1 MSDHSPPGGASP
13 WLPPSGAPEA
23 RFAPGPGGPAAP
35 PRKLAVRDHGLG
47 TAFGLVMQTL
57 PYALMRFGVLLGA
70 SLITILWLSITLGG
84 GAWISDHIAHVF
96 GAAWIIAGLTGFG
109 FAWWGLVRY
118 ALHLIEC
125 GHVAVLTEL
134 ITDGQIGNGAESMF
148 AYGRAI
154 VIKRIGQE
162 SLLYGLNMTVRGV
175 INSFH
180 RTLDWIAEALPVP
193 GLETVENLVTMVL
206 KAATRYLDK
215 VVFSYSLS
223 RPDRDA
229 WTAAREGLI
238 YYGQNAKPILKT
250 SVWVVVLEK
259 VLTFLLWVVLL
270 APAAA
275 LVVMLPHAM
284 RENAAL
290 ATLLIAALL
299 AWSLRGAFMQPIF
312 LTMIMIR
319 FHTAIEGQTV
329 DPVWD
334 ARLSEV
340 SSSFAGMGA
349 QTAGQMGG
357 QMGRR
362 MF

>member
-1 MSDHSPPGGASP
+1 MSDSASP
-13 WLPPSGAPEA
+13 WVSPTP
-23 RFAPGPGGPAAP
+23 RPA
-35 PRKLAVRDHGLG
+35 LAVRDHGLG

-57 PYALMRFGVLLGA
+57 PYALTRFAVLLGA
-70 SLITILWLSITLGG
+70 SIVTIIWLSITFGG
-84 GAWISDHIAHVF
+84 GAWLSDHIAHVF
-96 GAAWIIAGLTGFG
+96 GAAWTIAGLVGFG
-109 FAWWGLVRY
+109 FGWWGLVRY

-134 ITDGQIGNGAESMF
+134 ITRGQVGNGSESMF
-148 AYGRAI
+148 AYGRAV

-162 SLLYGLNMTVRGV
+162 SLLYGLNMTVRGI

-180 RTLDWIAEALPVP
+180 NTLDWIAQTLPVP
-193 GLETVENLVTMVL
+193 GLESLDNLVTMVL
-206 KAATRYLDK
+206 RAATRYLDK

-238 YYGQNAKPILKT
+238 YYGQNAQPILKT

-259 VLTFLLWVVLL
+259 LLTVLLWLVLL

-275 LVVMLPHAM
+275 LVVLLPHSM
-284 RENAAL
+284 REGGAL
-290 ATLLIAALL
+290 VTLLIAALL
-299 AWSLRGAFMQPIF
+299 AASLRGAFLQPVF

-319 FHTAIEGQTV
+319 FHTAIEGQAV

-334 ARLSEV
+334 ARLAEV
-340 SSSFAGMGA
+340 SSSFAGLGA
-349 QTAGQMGG
+349 QMAGAAA
-357 QMGRR
+357 GRR
-362 MF
+362 F